1 MYSATNSP
9 ELQRLTEEVAEVKE
23 SIKEL
28 RNILL
33 SFKDELKQEVKQTVQ
48 NEVASLI
55 NNTIASLIYKDDDE
69 ILTCSKLSV
78 YYIVL
83 KYMYLSARS
92 VNYRMERSVQVCSRR
107 TSAYVYSC
115 PHLICT
121 FLVLQ
126 TCSH

>member
-1 MYSATNSP
+1 MYAATNSP

-33 SFKDELKQEVKQTVQ
+33 SFKDELTQEVKQTVQ
-48 NEVASLI
+48 NEVASL

-69 ILTCSKLSV
+69 ILTCSKLTV

-83 KYMYLSARS
+83 KYIH
-92 VNYRMERSVQVCSRR
+92 VCVSR
-107 TSAYVYSC
+107 
-115 PHLICT
+115 IG
-121 FLVLQ
+121 
-126 TCSH
+126 